1 MERIDFINFI
11 KNRNLTYRGRAM
23 AFYEDGRDYGVVT
36 VLSAKTSH
44 HLVTSHTCFIY
55 SEASKEL
62 IGTTCTG
69 GHVNNKPFDVE
80 SAPCGRKYILKC
92 DNIDNKPVYIGEFF

>member
-1 MERIDFINFI
+1 MENVHFIDFI
-11 KNRNLTYRGRAM
+11 KNGNLTYRGRAM

-44 HLVTSHTCFIY
+44 HLLSSHTCFIY
-55 SEASKEL
+55 SEAKKEL

-69 GHVNNKPFDVE
+69 GHVNQKSFEVGN
-80 SAPCGRKYILKC
+80 APCGRKHTLKC
-92 DNIDNKPVYIGEFF
+92 ESIDGQLVYIGEFF